1 VARIRRVESREVAG
15 LDWNVPGVENLSL
28 GDLLVNLFV

>member
-1 VARIRRVESREVAG
+1 MVGAAQGFDR
-15 LDWNVPGVENLSL
+15 NVPGVESLSL